1 MFLKTE
7 LRSQKSITIEIKNSL
22 EGLNTR
28 LEMTEERSNESED
41 RSAENIQ
48 SEEEREKKL
57 KRNEQNFIN
66 LWDKMKSIDIH
77 EMRDQKKWKGAG
89 KNLNNG

>member
-1 MFLKTE
+1 
-7 LRSQKSITIEIKNSL
+7 
-22 EGLNTR
+22 
-28 LEMTEERSNESED
+28 MTEERSNESED

-66 LWDKMKSIDIH
+66 LWDNMKSIDIH

-89 KNLNNG
+89 KNLNNGWKHHKFDEKH